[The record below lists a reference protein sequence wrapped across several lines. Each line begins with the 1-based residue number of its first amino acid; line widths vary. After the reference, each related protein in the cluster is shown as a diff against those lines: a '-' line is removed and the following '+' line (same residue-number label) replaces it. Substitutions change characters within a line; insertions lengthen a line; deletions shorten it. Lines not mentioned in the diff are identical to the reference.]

1 LPAGQNDDYRLRWSP
16 PASRPLDRL
25 AATSPRVVGAI
36 VEFCFGRLIAN
47 PQRVGH
53 ALGRELTGRY
63 SARVGQ
69 YRIIYWIDERERI
82 VYVDRVDHRADVYR
96 PR

>member
-1 LPAGQNDDYRLRWSP
+1 VDDYLLRWSP
-16 PASRPLDRL
+16 PATRRLDRL
-25 AATSPRVVGAI
+25 ASTSPRVVGAI

-47 PQRVGH
+47 PQQIGH
-53 ALGRELTGRY
+53 ALGRELSGWR

-69 YRIIYWIDERERI
+69 YRVIYWIDEDRRI
-82 VYVDRVDHRADVYR
+82 VYVDRVDHRTDVYR